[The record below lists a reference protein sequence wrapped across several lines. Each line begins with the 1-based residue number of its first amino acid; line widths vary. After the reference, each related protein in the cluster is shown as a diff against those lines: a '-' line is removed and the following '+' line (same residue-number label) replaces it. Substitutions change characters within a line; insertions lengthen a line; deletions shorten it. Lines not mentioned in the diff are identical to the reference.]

1 MWRNSKKTKL
11 SRPEVNNN
19 RLRLVVA
26 IIFLFS
32 GSLIYRLYYLQISE
46 CDTYTALAANQ
57 HEIYSKLKPD
67 RGKIII
73 TDQSGGESRQY
84 VLATNKDFFL
94 IFAVPTDIASSSE
107 MAVHLYDFFDKDV
120 TEKSAIA
127 ELKNQGQV
135 TFEKR
140 LQDIND
146 NSSLTDE
153 EKTARRTVEEKR
165 QEEINSSSD
174 YLELASIKLSQE
186 IDRKRQEIIDAYQVK
201 LSKPGSM
208 YAVIENKVDD
218 EKLLEFY
225 AFINN
230 LQNPAT
236 PVKADDLEVRVGQVI
251 NKQTSEEVKIKGFSF
266 ETRKFRYYPEDNIA
280 SHILGFVSYAN
291 EDGEGRYGLEE
302 FFNEELFGK
311 YGSLKGEKGGGN
323 SMIVNDREYVK
334 PVPGSDLVL
343 TIDRSVEFFACDK
356 LKQMVDKFK
365 AVGGS
370 VIIVEPKTG
379 AIIAMCSVPD
389 FNPNDYRN
397 VPDIKIFSNPATSFQ
412 YEPGSVFKTVTMSIA
427 LDQGKV
433 SPSTTYND
441 AGYVMINGWPKPIK
455 NADFETRGGH
465 GVVDMNSV
473 LENSLNTGAIFA
485 MKQVGPKIFS
495 DYVKSYGFGERT
507 GIELGAEAT
516 GNINNLLKKN
526 VREIDAA
533 TASFGQGVSVTP
545 LQMVMAYQALAN
557 KGVLMK
563 PYIVKEIIHP
573 DGRKEEIPA
582 RQIKRV
588 VSEQTASKALAML
601 VNVVEKG
608 HSKKE
613 AIAGYYVGGKT
624 GTAQIA
630 SAGGY
635 YTDRYNHT
643 FIGVAPADNPRFVM
657 LTHIDSP
664 KGIQYADGSAA
675 PLWRDIADFLLKYY
689 QVPKNR
695 K

>member
-1 MWRNSKKTKL
+1 MWRNSKKIKS
-11 SRPEVNNN
+11 SRPEVKNS

-32 GSLIYRLYYLQISE
+32 GSLIYRLYYLQISQS
-46 CDTYTALAANQ
+46 DIYTALAANQ
-57 HEIYSKLKPD
+57 HDVYSKLKPE

-73 TDQSGGESRQY
+73 TDQSGGERKQY

-94 IFAVPTDIASSSE
+94 IFAIPTDIASSSE
-107 MAVHLYDFFDKDV
+107 IATRLYDFFDKDV
-120 TEKSAIA
+120 VEKTALS

-135 TFEKR
+135 LLEKR
-140 LQDIND
+140 LKDIND
-146 NSSLTDE
+146 NTALSEE
-153 EKTARRTVEEKR
+153 EKQQKQLVEEKR
-165 QEEINSSSD
+165 QAELDSSGN
-174 YLELASIKLSQE
+174 YLELASIQLSQE
-186 IDRKRQEIIDAYQVK
+186 IDRKRQEILDAYQVK

-218 EKLLEFY
+218 EGLLKFY
-225 AFINN
+225 TYIYN
-230 LQNPAT
+230 LDNLAT
-236 PVKADDLEVRVGQVI
+236 PIKAEDLEVRVGQVI
-251 NKQTSEEVKIKGFSF
+251 NKQTGIELKITGFSF
-266 ETRKFRYYPEDNIA
+266 ETRKFRYYPEGNIA
-280 SHILGFVSYAN
+280 SHVLGFVSYAG

-302 FFNEELFGK
+302 FFNEELFGQ
-311 YGSLKGEKGGGN
+311 YGSLKGERGGGN

-356 LKQMVDKFK
+356 LKQAVDKFK

-389 FNPNDYRN
+389 FDPNDYRN
-397 VPDIKIFSNPATSFQ
+397 VADIKVFNNPATSFQ
-412 YEPGSVFKTVTMSIA
+412 YEPGSVFKSVTMSIA
-427 LDQGKV
+427 IDQGKV
-433 SPSTTYND
+433 SPATTYND

-455 NADFETRGGH
+455 NADFASYGGH
-465 GVVDMNSV
+465 GVVDMNTV
-473 LENSLNTGAIFA
+473 LEKSLNTGAIFA
-485 MKQVGPKIFS
+485 MKQVGSKVFA
-495 DYVKSYGFGERT
+495 DYVKNYGFGERT
-507 GIELGAEAT
+507 GIELGAEAS
-516 GNINNLLKKN
+516 GNMNSLLKKK
-526 VREIDAA
+526 VIEIDAA
-533 TASFGQGVSVTP
+533 TASFGQGISVTP

-563 PYIVKEIIHP
+563 PYIVKTIIHP
-573 DGRKEEIPA
+573 DGRKEEIPP
-582 RQIKRV
+582 QQVKRV
-588 VSEQTASKALAML
+588 VSEQAAETVIAML

-608 HSKKE
+608 HSVKE
-613 AIAGYYVGGKT
+613 AISGYYIGGKT

-657 LTHIDSP
+657 LTHLDSP
-664 KGIQYADGSAA
+664 KGFQYADSTAA

>member
-1 MWRNSKKTKL
+1 MWRNSKKNK
-11 SRPEVNNN
+11 SVRPDINNS

-46 CDTYTALAANQ
+46 SDIYTALAANQ
-57 HEIYSKLKPD
+57 HEVYSKLKPD

-84 VLATNKDFFL
+84 VLATNKDFYL
-94 IFAVPTDIASSSE
+94 IFAIPQDIASSSE
-107 MAVHLYDFFDKDV
+107 MASRLYDFFDKELV
-120 TEKSAIA
+120 EKSAIA
-127 ELKNQGQV
+127 ELKNQGQILL
-135 TFEKR
+135 EERIKN
-140 LQDIND
+140 IND
-146 NSSLTDE
+146 NDSYTDE
-153 EKTARRTVEEKR
+153 EKQQKQLSEENR
-165 QEEINSSSD
+165 QEEINKSGD

-186 IDRKRQEIIDAYQVK
+186 IDRKRQEIIDIYQKK
-201 LSKPGSM
+201 LDKPGSM

-218 EKLLEFY
+218 ERLLKFY
-225 AFINN
+225 TYIYN
-230 LQNPAT
+230 LENPTT
-236 PVKADDLEVRVGQVI
+236 PIKIEDLDVRVGKVI
-251 NKQTSEEVKIKGFSF
+251 SRDTGEEFKVTGFDF
-266 ETRKFRYYPEDNIA
+266 ETRKFRYYPEGNIA
-280 SHILGFVSYAN
+280 SHLLGFVSYAD

-311 YGSLKGEKGGGN
+311 YGSLKGERGGGN
-323 SMIVNDREYVK
+323 SMIVNDREYIK

-343 TIDRSVEFFACDK
+343 TIDRSVQFYACDK
-356 LKQMVDKFK
+356 LKQMVDKYQ
-365 AVGGS
+365 ALGGS
-370 VIIVEPKTG
+370 VIIIEPKTG
-379 AIIAMCSVPD
+379 AIMAMCSVPD
-389 FNPNDYRN
+389 FDPNNYRN
-397 VPDIKIFSNPATSFQ
+397 VADIKIFTNPATAHQ
-412 YEPGSVFKTVTMSIA
+412 YEPGSVFKTITMSIA

-433 SPSTTYND
+433 SPSTTYKD
-441 AGYVMINGWPKPIK
+441 EGFVMINGWPKPIK
-455 NADFETRGGH
+455 NSDFSTHGGH

-485 MKQVGPKIFS
+485 MKQAGPKVFA
-495 DYVKSYGFGERT
+495 DYVKKYGFGERT

-516 GNINNLLKKN
+516 GNINSLLKNK

-533 TASFGQGVSVTP
+533 TASFGQGISVTP
-545 LQMVMAYQALAN
+545 LQMVMAYQAIAN
-557 KGVLMK
+557 KGILMQ
-563 PYIVKEIIHP
+563 PHIVKEIIHP

-582 RQIKRV
+582 QQLRRV
-588 VSEQTASKALAML
+588 ISEQTASKALAML

-608 HSKKE
+608 HSQKE
-613 AIAGYYVGGKT
+613 AISGYYVGGKT

-630 SAGGY
+630 TSGGY
-635 YTDRYNHT
+635 FSNRYNHT